1 MGVTQRKQ
9 EGTDPSADSVSFP
22 EGLTLV
28 KEQTCAKET
37 GQWEIEAIELLTCP
51 EVTGTRMRTGPSAL
65 ALCLSLL
72 GPVCSLA
79 LCKC

>member
-22 EGLTLV
+22 EGLILV

-37 GQWEIEAIELLTCP
+37 GQWEIEAIE
-51 EVTGTRMRTGPSAL
+51 R
-65 ALCLSLL
+65 
-72 GPVCSLA
+72 SLA
-79 LCKC
+79 QR